1 MPDRLA
7 SSLLLLLL
15 LPLGGCTSAAPAADR
30 WVGDSARV
38 GDTVVVT
45 THAGSAAA
53 GDSVLALGP
62 VRVVWQSDS
71 LGRVGLMARF
81 ADGMLAVVERDRI
94 HLVDGGQARTIGRR
108 GDGPGE
114 FRAIYGLVL
123 AGDTLVVWDA
133 GQRRLTRVGRDGTVH
148 ASTMVNPP
156 GSVANAEPTIGQHD
170 GRLLLAGRGMI
181 APGVP
186 MRAVVVA
193 VRLDTGDSSVVA
205 GVAGETYVEV
215 GEGGLATRDLF
226 GPRGIAA
233 IGPGGRVAIGDGVEY
248 CVLMVRP
255 DADPRRACRDW
266 ERVPV
271 TDAVRHVDFEALS
284 ERVGLDQ
291 RTREVAA
298 RLLSGV
304 GMSDRRP
311 SWDKLRW
318 GDDGRLWI
326 RVVDSAQA
334 DVHPFFLRF
343 AETRPAT
350 FRWDAL
356 TPDGRLDLQVRV
368 PSGFDPLVFT
378 ADSAF
383 GTLELDT
390 GEIVVGAA
398 ALSPEPAEA
407 P

>member
-1 MPDRLA
+1 MPDRFA
-7 SSLLLLLL
+7 ACLLLL
-15 LPLGGCTSAAPAADR
+15 LPLAACRPPAPAADR
-30 WVGDSARV
+30 WVGDSALV

-45 THAGSAAA
+45 THAGSLAA
-53 GDSVLALGP
+53 GDSVLDVGP

-81 ADGMLAVVERDRI
+81 ADGMLAVGERDRI
-94 HLVDGGQARTIGRR
+94 HLVEGGQARTIGRR

-114 FRAIYGLVL
+114 FRAIYGLML
-123 AGDTLVVWDA
+123 ADDTLVVWDA
-133 GQRRLTRVGRDGTVH
+133 GQRRLTRVGRDGAVH
-148 ASTMVNPP
+148 SSTLVNPP
-156 GSVANAEPTIGQHD
+156 GSVANSDPTTGLHD
-170 GRLLLAGRGMI
+170 GRLLLAGRGLLT
-181 APGVP
+181 PGTP
-186 MRAVVVA
+186 MRVAVAAIRLDNGDTAVVA
-193 VRLDTGDSSVVA
+193 D
-205 GVAGETYVEV
+205 VAGETFVEV
-215 GEGGLATRDLF
+215 GGGGLATRDLF

-233 IGPGGRVAIGDGVEY
+233 IGAGGRVAIGDGVEY

-255 DADPRRACRDW
+255 DAAPRRACRDW

-271 TDAVRHVDFEALS
+271 TDAVRHVDFEALGD
-284 ERVGLDQ
+284 RVGLDQ
-291 RTREVAA
+291 RTREVAT

-304 GMSDRRP
+304 GMGDRRQ

-318 GDDGRLWI
+318 GGDGRLWV

-356 TPDGRLDLQVRV
+356 TPDGRLDLQIRV

-390 GEIVVGAA
+390 GEIVVAA
-398 ALSPEPAEA
+398 AVLPRDPAEA